1 MNFSTSDGVKT
12 VCIDDSGITVT
23 WQMFIPG
30 WKPCPFEKAL
40 EMMQHG
46 QVVNV
51 TKIDENNTLALVR
64 ESAGCGYPIVFGY
77 KDGTIESRYTF
88 MGPAP
93 CKYFFDTLE
102 STKPLS
108 KEEQALTEALSE
120 AFADKGEQ
128 K

>member
-1 MNFSTSDGVKT
+1 MNISISDDLKN

-30 WKPCPFEKAL
+30 WKTCSFENAL
-40 EMMQHG
+40 EIMQHG
-46 QVVNV
+46 KVVN
-51 TKIDENNTLALVR
+51 TIKIDEHNTLALVST
-64 ESAGCGYPIVFGY
+64 SAGCGYPIVFGV
-77 KDGTIESRYTF
+77 KDGTIEARYTF

-102 STKPLS
+102 GAKPLS
-108 KEEQALTEALSE
+108 KEDQVLRD
-120 AFADKGEQ
+120 AFAEWEVQ